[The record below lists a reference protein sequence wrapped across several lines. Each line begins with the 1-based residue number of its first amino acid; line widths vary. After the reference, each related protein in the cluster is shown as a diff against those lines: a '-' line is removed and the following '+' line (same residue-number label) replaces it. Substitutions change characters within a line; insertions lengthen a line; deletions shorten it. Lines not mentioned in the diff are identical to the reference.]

1 MPKFKF
7 DFLLKISNK
16 LKNADVEKL
25 LNKHRNELDLKVED
39 AIARAQTPAPM
50 SAEDQDLRE
59 QVNLKGMELSDF
71 FEVISNSRPSSNE
84 IHRN

>member
-1 MPKFKF
+1 M
-7 DFLLKISNK
+7 
-16 LKNADVEKL
+16 EKL

-59 QVNLKGMELSDF
+59 QVCSTLHLRDHFLSLYF
-71 FEVISNSRPSSNE
+71 QFSLQNKPMIVNQI
-84 IHRN
+84 